1 MLYRDV
7 SICRHPSQ
15 IKSEREGEF
24 LLCWSNR
31 LDLTQPVSR
40 VGVGT
45 VGTDVDNSSNKNKNN
60 NNHNLIR
67 LSEN

>member
-15 IKSEREGEF
+15 IKSERKGEF

-40 VGVGT
+40 VGDT
-45 VGTDVDNSSNKNKNN
+45 VGADVDNSNSNKNN